1 MSRLICRLGRA
12 LVAVCVIT
20 IGAPAYAQTAPPAA
34 PKPEQKPADTANLP
48 SARSIIDKHID
59 AIGGRKALASHKSAR
74 LKGTMSMPANGMT
87 GNLEIQTARP
97 NKSVMKLTIE
107 GVGSIEEGFDGERGW
122 SVSPMTGPMLTT
134 GPELEERKFD
144 SDFDGGLRDDSRYE
158 YMKTAEKT
166 TFEGRPVY
174 KVVLKRKGGKT
185 EDIEYYDAET
195 GLKAGGEVT
204 RNSPMG
210 AVSVV
215 SIQSDY
221 KKFGDVLQPT
231 TLKQKVMG
239 IEQIM
244 SFTSIEYDVV
254 EPTAFEIPAAVK
266 ALIK

>member
-1 MSRLICRLGRA
+1 MFGLIRRPGRA
-12 LVAVCVIT
+12 LAAVCVVT
-20 IGAPAYAQTAPPAA
+20 FAAAPVYAQTPAT
-34 PKPEQKPADTANLP
+34 PKPEQKAADTANLP
-48 SARSIIDKHID
+48 SARTIIDKHID
-59 AIGGRKALASHKSAR
+59 AIGGRKALAGHKSAR
-74 LKGTMSMPANGMT
+74 LTGTMSMPANGMT
-87 GNLEIQTARP
+87 GKLQIQTARP

-107 GVGSIEEGFDGERGW
+107 GVGDIEEGFDGTRGW

-134 GPELEERKFD
+134 GTELEERKFD
-144 SDFDGGLRDDSRYE
+144 SDFDSGLRDDARYE
-158 YMKTAEKT
+158 YMKTVEKT

-174 KVVLKRKGGKT
+174 KVVLKPKGRSS
-185 EDIEYYDAET
+185 EDIEYYDVET

-231 TLKQKVMG
+231 MLKQKVMG

-244 SFTSIEYDVV
+244 TFTTIEYDTVD
-254 EPTAFEIPAAVK
+254 PSAFEIPAAVK